1 MKKQNKKKIF
11 IGAGLLGLFAIW
23 TLALYYVDVEKVGP
37 YGSEVGFSTLNKIV
51 HNITG
56 VHMTLYNVT
65 DWLGI
70 IPLCCIISFGLMGLI
85 QWIKRKKL
93 KRVDYSILALGVFY
107 IVVMI
112 AYIFFE
118 IVIVNYR
125 PILINGILEP
135 SYPSSTTV
143 LVMCVMPTVIMQVN
157 ERIKNTVIRRSVEVL
172 TITFMVFMVVGRL
185 ISGVHWFSDIFGG
198 AMFSAGLVMIYYSVG
213 FNKR

>member
-1 MKKQNKKKIF
+1 MKRIQKQFYLSAVFLI
-11 IGAGLLGLFAIW
+11 LFSVLTVAICC
-23 TLALYYVDVEKVGP
+23 VDVQQIGPQESAVGLARINR
-37 YGSEVGFSTLNKIV
+37 FV
-51 HNITG
+51 HNLTG
-56 VHMTLYNVT
+56 VHWGLYVAT
-65 DWLGI
+65 DWLSLVPVGV
-70 IPLCCIISFGLMGLI
+70 CIGFAALGLI

>member
-1 MKKQNKKKIF
+1 MKKQNQKKYF

-93 KRVDYSILALGVFY
+93 W
-107 IVVMI
+107 
-112 AYIFFE
+112 
-118 IVIVNYR
+118 
-125 PILINGILEP
+125 
-135 SYPSSTTV
+135 
-143 LVMCVMPTVIMQVN
+143 LV
-157 ERIKNTVIRRSVEVL
+157 
-172 TITFMVFMVVGRL
+172 RL
-185 ISGVHWFSDIFGG
+185 NI
-198 AMFSAGLVMIYYSVG
+198 
-213 FNKR
+213 